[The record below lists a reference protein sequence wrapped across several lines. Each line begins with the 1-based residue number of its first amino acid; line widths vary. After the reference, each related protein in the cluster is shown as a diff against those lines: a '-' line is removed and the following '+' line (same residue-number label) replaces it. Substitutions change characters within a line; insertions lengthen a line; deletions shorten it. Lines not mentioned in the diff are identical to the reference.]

1 MSFPIMPLIT
11 PGVTIRRSM
20 VTPGLIGVEAP
31 RISWQTFLARE
42 FQWNTR
48 PDEGEHI
55 GLIGPTGQGKTTL
68 LLQLL
73 PLKRYVAVA
82 ATKPRDP
89 IMNNLITRHG
99 YLKLERWRDLSPQ
112 DHPKRI
118 IWPDASTID
127 SEQRQRVIFTD
138 MLARV
143 YREGNWVLA
152 IDELWYFDQ
161 VLMLRKPIQV
171 ILLQARS
178 LGISL
183 VGATQ
188 RPAWVPRE
196 LYTSATHLF
205 FWRTNDETDLKSLS
219 GIGFRSARL
228 ISEVV
233 ANLDQYETLYINTR
247 TGRMCRTKVPKGS

>member
-1 MSFPIMPLIT
+1 MPVIT
-11 PGVTIRRSM
+11 PGIPSSRRI
-20 VTPGLIGVEAP
+20 VTPGLIGYEAP
-31 RISWQTFLARE
+31 RISWSTFLDRE
-42 FQWNTR
+42 FNWDTT
-48 PDEGEHI
+48 DEGEHI

-73 PLKRYVAVA
+73 PLKKYVAVA
-82 ATKPRDP
+82 ATKPRDK
-89 IMNNLITRHG
+89 IMNYLITRHG
-99 YLKLERWRDLSPQ
+99 YLKLERWRDLDPR
-112 DHPKRI
+112 DHPRRVV
-118 IWPDASTID
+118 WPDATSID
-127 SEQRQRVIFTD
+127 SEKHQSVVFSD
-138 MLARV
+138 MLARI
-143 YREGNWVLA
+143 YKEGNWTLA

-161 VLMLRKPIQV
+161 VLGLRKDIQV
-171 ILLQARS
+171 MLLQSRS

-183 VGATQ
+183 VASTQ

-228 ISEVV
+228 ISEIV

-247 TGRMCRTKVPKGS
+247 TGRMCRTKVPKGV